1 MPRKPVEVQASPVSV
16 DPTLVRKGLRLLR
29 NAGETGLSKEDL
41 ANGLGDGEPV
51 SNKTVER
58 FLKSLRDDG
67 AVISDDVRDRE
78 RRKRF
83 VLEKGPKWDEHVT
96 AEARLAFELACMILN
111 QSGTLLWQEKV
122 DTIQKLLADENRT
135 TQRDRELFEQLKKSV
150 RVFGGVE
157 DPKESS
163 EILEPLL
170 KALRNNHVV
179 KVSYQAAGKA
189 EPISMEVFPRAL
201 THDLFSGG
209 AYLLVWDPAH
219 HIPKQ
224 LRLNRIDG
232 VTHLRRRGAV
242 THPEMMERALDYQIG
257 SWVSGDEPFEVKVR
271 IRGRHWVQAL
281 DDAPPALPEFEAQ
294 PSKDG
299 QTLTATFKANAKQ
312 GVLRWVLQ
320 FGRCAE
326 VLEPVWL
333 RDEIKNELKESLKA
347 YA

>member
-1 MPRKPVEVQASPVSV
+1 M
-16 DPTLVRKGLRLLR
+16 RKGLRLLR
-29 NAGETGLSKEDL
+29 DAGDAGLSKEVL
-41 ANGLGDGEPV
+41 ARDLGDGEPV

-67 AVISDDVRDRE
+67 AVISDDARDRE

-96 AEARLAFELACMILN
+96 AEARLAFELACMTLN
-111 QSGTLLWQEKV
+111 QTGTLLWEDKF

-150 RVFGGVE
+150 KVFGGVE

-163 EILEPLL
+163 AILEPLL
-170 KALRNNHVV
+170 KALRHKYVV
-179 KVSYQAAGKA
+179 KMSYQAAGKTK
-189 EPISMEVFPRAL
+189 PVSMEVYPRAL

-209 AYLLVWDPAH
+209 AFLLVWDPIK

-224 LRLNRIDG
+224 LRLNRIAE
-232 VTHLRRRGAV
+232 VILIRRQGAV
-242 THPEMMERALDYQIG
+242 THPEMEERALNYQIG
-257 SWVSGDEPFEVKVR
+257 SWVSGDEPFEVVVR
-271 IRGRHWVQAL
+271 IRGQHWVQAM
-281 DDAPPALPEFEAQ
+281 DDAPPALPEFEAK

-333 RDEIKNELKESLKA
+333 RDEIKNELKASLES
-347 YA
+347 YT